1 MGNKFE
7 NLIKLVKQEFSREIE
22 STEISKNELTI
33 VVNQDAIIKFLN
45 FLKSDGKA
53 NFSQLIDL
61 CGVDYSTYGATEW
74 QTTGATSSGFS
85 RGVEVYDKVLDRK
98 FKSRFAVVYHLLS
111 IEENL
116 RVRVKTFINDD
127 NGVPITE
134 SVINIWSCA
143 DWYERETFDLFGIV
157 FNGHPDLRR
166 LLTDYGFV
174 GHPLRKDFPLIGH
187 VEVGFDEEQGKVI
200 YKPVSIE
207 PRVLVPRVIRRDDR
221 YDDLEVKQD

>member
-1 MGNKFE
+1 MINKFE
-7 NLIKLVKQEFSREIE
+7 NLIKLVKQEFPREIE

-33 VVNQDAIIKFLN
+33 VVNQDSIIKFLN
-45 FLKSDGKA
+45 FLKTHERT

-74 QTTGATSSGFS
+74 ETTGATSSGFS
-85 RGVEVYDKVLDRK
+85 RGVEVFGKVIERK

-127 NGVPITE
+127 NGIPVTE
-134 SVINIWSCA
+134 SAINVWSSA
-143 DWYERETFDLFGIV
+143 DWYEREAFDLVGIV

-174 GHPLRKDFPLIGH
+174 GHPLRKDFPLTGEYEIRY
-187 VEVGFDEEQGKVI
+187 DENKEKI
-200 YKPVSIE
+200 IREASSIK
-207 PRVLVPRVIRRDDR
+207 RVINTPKIIRKDFR
-221 YDDLEVKQD
+221 YRN